1 MGFNLIKGG
10 VSSSPFSF
18 FSTKGIRD
26 NNLKSKVENRFKLE
40 DVNPDF
46 LYWFSGFTDAEG
58 NFLITLGGRSPRNY
72 VKFRF
77 KISLHIDDVEVLNI
91 IKSNL
96 GIGNI
101 VIENSRNR
109 CSFVIERYEDI
120 KDVICVIFKNFP
132 LHTSK
137 KLDFEDFY
145 QAVLVKDKKNLSNA
159 ELDRILSLKNGMNS
173 KREKFTYFTID
184 SQIIINPNWFIGFLE
199 GEGTFGIKTGSALYL
214 QVAQKNTSQESLN
227 AIITFLTKLPNNAL
241 QNSKI
246 LPLNVISTIN
256 LKTNVVSLVV
266 TSVDALYYYVLPFLD
281 SSKMYTLVNINWY
294 K

>member
-10 VSSSPFSF
+10 GRSRSSPFSF

-26 NNLKSKVENRFKLE
+26 NNLKSKVENRFRLE

-58 NFLITLGGRSPRNY
+58 NFLITLDRNY

-77 KISLHIDDVEVLNI
+77 KISLHIDDVEVLNT

-173 KREKFTYFTID
+173 KREKFTYFTTD
-184 SQIIINPNWFIGFLE
+184 SQIIINPNGFIGF
-199 GEGTFGIKTGSALYL
+199 
-214 QVAQKNTSQESLN
+214 
-227 AIITFLTKLPNNAL
+227 
-241 QNSKI
+241 
-246 LPLNVISTIN
+246 
-256 LKTNVVSLVV
+256 
-266 TSVDALYYYVLPFLD
+266 
-281 SSKMYTLVNINWY
+281 
-294 K
+294 

>member
-72 VKFRF
+72 VKFRGLRPL
-77 KISLHIDDVEVLNI
+77 KISLHIDDVEVLNT

-145 QAVLVKDKKNLSNA
+145 QAVLVKDKKKIYLNPRGGLNTRKPA
-159 ELDRILSLKNGMNS
+159 CGGLCRI
-173 KREKFTYFTID
+173 R
-184 SQIIINPNWFIGFLE
+184 
-199 GEGTFGIKTGSALYL
+199 
-214 QVAQKNTSQESLN
+214 
-227 AIITFLTKLPNNAL
+227 
-241 QNSKI
+241 
-246 LPLNVISTIN
+246 
-256 LKTNVVSLVV
+256 
-266 TSVDALYYYVLPFLD
+266 
-281 SSKMYTLVNINWY
+281 
-294 K
+294 

>member
-1 MGFNLIKGG
+1 MFFIYLWKT
-10 VSSSPFSF
+10 SSN
-18 FSTKGIRD
+18 I
-26 NNLKSKVENRFKLE
+26 NNKLTPWC
-40 DVNPDF
+40 VT
-46 LYWFSGFTDAEG
+46 GFTDAEG

-145 QAVLVKDKKNLSNA
+145 QAVLVKDKK
-159 ELDRILSLKNGMNS
+159 I
-173 KREKFTYFTID
+173 
-184 SQIIINPNWFIGFLE
+184 
-199 GEGTFGIKTGSALYL
+199 YL
-214 QVAQKNTSQESLN
+214 M
-227 AIITFLTKLPNNAL
+227 
-241 QNSKI
+241 QN
-246 LPLNVISTIN
+246 
-256 LKTNVVSLVV
+256 
-266 TSVDALYYYVLPFLD
+266 
-281 SSKMYTLVNINWY
+281 
-294 K
+294 